1 MGLKKEE
8 KTVMMGISK
17 VKMAV
22 IADVGSNKDITA
34 RFQEQDAYKQQ
45 SVEILSKI
53 FQQSNAMMEILKME
67 MGAVQSVQLN
77 QDFSAE

>member
-1 MGLKKEE
+1 MGLKKGE